1 MAKLLLDTAAVEEDF
16 FEDCKLAAIGSALPG
31 YSLCW
36 TLNRLFGLD
45 FRRTPENDICILAGE
60 TQAATRGTLF
70 EGTLFGAVPEA
81 KEEAEMKRKFY
92 FPIYS
97 HKFTYFEG
105 CILLYKNQRQGKK
118 LVPELKHADYLLLI
132 QYASFVAPE
141 NNLLPM
147 LSRVE
152 QISWNSEIEIDT
164 LKSKRNLII

>member
-60 TQAATRGTLF
+60 TQASGKGTLF
-70 EGTLFGAVPEA
+70 EGTLFGQL
-81 KEEAEMKRKFY
+81 KEEEEVKRKFY
-92 FPIYS
+92 FPIYC
-97 HKFTYFEG
+97 HKFSYFEG
-105 CILLYKNQRQGKK
+105 CIFLYKNQRQGKK
-118 LVPELKHADYLLLI
+118 LVPELKHADYLLLM

-141 NNLLPM
+141 NDLLPM
-147 LSRVE
+147 LSQVE
-152 QISWNSEIEIDT
+152 HISWNSEIDIDI
-164 LKSKRNLII
+164 LRSKRNLII